1 MRQVR
6 RSGRESESD
15 QRREGASAHVQA
27 PPTNPLLGLQTTIGN
42 QAVQRLVEDAGAPS
56 STAPPATSSAAMGEG
71 GQTWLRPGDSGP
83 AVANVR
89 RILNTVGTAG
99 TPLPEGDRYDQE
111 MIAVLQRFQTDQGLD
126 PDSIIGPLTWEALD
140 RHSATTA
147 EVVDVGTDHIS
158 SADRPTDSEL
168 GEINTALNP
177 TSTGPT
183 GQAEDWDGRNDQA
196 ARAELR
202 TELHTALQAH
212 LDDRHDRM
220 VAREQAKAAGQ
231 VLTTA
236 NQEGAGRAAKRSV
249 DDVFAGLASA
259 AVLTASQEQARASFN
274 FTADVNLLDA
284 SDTSVRQ
291 PKARDLVDWMAET
304 DDDASQAQ
312 SDHHFNRRRRG
323 QGERPFFHALI
334 TEFIG
339 QGSNRTDLDR
349 YDQFGFAFA
358 EAGPRVL
365 SQTAITDSENFSA
378 TPDQPGG
385 MSDAERLMRWGTWET
400 LVHEYIH
407 TLAHPEFNRSHGG
420 NRILVEGFCELFTK
434 AVLDTTG
441 AIGAAQSD
449 ADPTLRHEI
458 EGGDVPEFEARF
470 VPDFD
475 PGSYAN
481 YLARAEAIVAQVGM
495 DAARSAFFLGH
506 VELIG
511 LEPGGDGE
519 VIDPASPDASRHRG
533 PERVVVPETIST
545 VNGVSILTGASVAD
559 ISSANAGISANGPLP
574 PEAHTAGLNVPGT
587 KHHRVL
593 AARSRTQRATESK
606 QDIATQHGI
615 TVAALVRAN
624 PNLNHREPREA
635 EWLLIPVH

>member
-1 MRQVR
+1 MRQGR
-6 RSGRESESD
+6 KPGRESEPD
-15 QRREGASAHVQA
+15 QRREGASAHVQNA
-27 PPTNPLLGLQTTIGN
+27 PVNPLLGLQTTIGN
-42 QAVQRLVEDAGAPS
+42 RAVQRLVEDSSAPS
-56 STAPPATSSAAMGEG
+56 SAAPPATSSAAMGEG
-71 GQTWLRPGDSGP
+71 GQAWLRPGDSGP

-89 RILNTVGTAG
+89 RILNAVGTAG
-99 TPLPEGDRYDQE
+99 TPLPEGDRYDQQ

-140 RHSATTA
+140 RHSASTA
-147 EVVDVGTDHIS
+147 EVVDVGTDHIGT
-158 SADRPTDSEL
+158 ADRPTDSEL
-168 GEINTALNP
+168 GEIDTALNP
-177 TSTGPT
+177 SSTGST
-183 GQAEDWDGRNDQA
+183 EDWDGRNDQA

-212 LDDRHDRM
+212 LDARRERM

-231 VLTTA
+231 VLTTT

-291 PKARDLVDWMAET
+291 PKPRDLVDWMAET
-304 DDDASQAQ
+304 DDVASQKQ

-323 QGERPFFHALI
+323 QGEGPFFEGLI
-334 TEFIG
+334 TEFID
-339 QGSNRTDLDR
+339 QGSNKTDLDR

-358 EAGPRVL
+358 VEGPRVL
-365 SQTAITDSENFSA
+365 SQTAITDSEGFSA

-385 MSDAERLMRWGTWET
+385 MSDAERLMRWGSWET

-407 TLAHPEFNRSHGG
+407 TLAHPEFNRSHGQ

-441 AIGAAQSD
+441 AIGAAESD
-449 ADPTLRHEI
+449 ADPALRQEI
-458 EGGDVPEFEARF
+458 EGGEVPGFEGRF
-470 VPDFD
+470 VPDFN
-475 PGSYAN
+475 PGSYAG

-519 VIDPASPDASRHRG
+519 VIDPTSPDASRHRG
-533 PERVVVPETIST
+533 PEQVVVPETIST
-545 VNGVSILTGASVAD
+545 VNGVSILTGASVTD
-559 ISSANAGISANGPLP
+559 ITSANAAISPDGPLP

-593 AARSRTQRATESK
+593 AARSRTQRATEAK